1 VLWVDYTHNRDRGT
15 NVTHHHHDDHGA
27 GSRKDDHHVHTRQ
40 DHQEGDRGES
50 EVFQGLR
57 KSLDNLV
64 RQGIVDQEGDRGES
78 EVSSRVQRKEERSEV
93 TRDGGSGLLRGLWSG
108 GVN

>member
-1 VLWVDYTHNRDRGT
+1 VDHTCIGDRGIK
-15 NVTHHHHDDHGA
+15 VTHHHDDHSA

-57 KSLDNLV
+57 KSLDNFV
-64 RQGIVDQEGDRGES
+64 RQGIIDQEGDRGES

-93 TRDGGSGLLRGLWSG
+93 TGDQGRSGLVRGLWSSG
-108 GVN
+108 AN